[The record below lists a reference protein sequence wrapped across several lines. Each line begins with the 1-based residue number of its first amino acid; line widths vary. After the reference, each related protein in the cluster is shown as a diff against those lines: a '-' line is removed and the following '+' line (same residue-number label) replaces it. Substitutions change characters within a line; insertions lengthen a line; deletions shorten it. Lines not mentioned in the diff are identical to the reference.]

1 MPRPRHPCATKGHR
15 TNRMSELRL
24 FTSESVTEGHPDKIC
39 DQVSDSILDAL
50 LTVDPHSRVAVE
62 TLVTTGLVHVA
73 GEVRTTGY
81 VEIPAIVRERITSI
95 GYDSSDVWFD
105 GRSCGVSISIG
116 GQSPDI
122 AVGVAAD
129 VADPAAV
136 AAAMGEAVLAFGGVD
151 LVVGEAFGIS
161 REARKVADDY
171 PEIAFLMGDPGVEHG
186 SNFSVF
192 DNWIHE
198 PCYLMGVVAGTM
210 TKTNKIGMVGGF
222 PIGEVN
228 RLFHAFMAGAKSVN
242 PDVEFK
248 VSFIGSW
255 YDPPKA
261 KEFAFA
267 QVESGVDVLYA
278 ERAGVVDAAREKGI
292 IAFGNVN
299 DMNKLENG
307 TDVVVASA
315 LWHMEPAIDYAIAQV
330 KAGSFKAENYKEWT
344 MMKAGGASLSPFYEF
359 DAKIPAETKADVEAL
374 AAKIKAG
381 EMVVEINDDEP
392 KSTF

>member
-1 MPRPRHPCATKGHR
+1 VAALVALGLATG
-15 TNRMSELRL
+15 TAQAQ
-24 FTSESVTEGHPDKIC
+24 DKIK
-39 DQVSDSILDAL
+39 
-50 LTVDPHSRVAVE
+50 
-62 TLVTTGLVHVA
+62 VA
-73 GEVRTTGY
+73 GIYTVPIQQKWVGTLHRALTAAKERGEIEYSFSEKVPNTDYVR
-81 VEIPAIVRERITSI
+81 VMRE
-95 GYDSSDVWFD
+95 Y
-105 GRSCGVSISIG
+105 
-116 GQSPDI
+116 
-122 AVGVAAD
+122 A
-129 VADPAAV
+129 
-136 AAAMGEAVLAFGGVD
+136 EGGVN

-171 PEIAFLMGDPGVEHG
+171 PAVAFLMGDPGGPHG

-210 TKTNKIGMVGGF
+210 TKTNKIGMVGGHA
-222 PIGEVN
+222 IGEVN
-228 RLFHAFMAGAKSVN
+228 RLFHAFMAGARSVN

-261 KEFAFA
+261 KEFALA

-307 TDVVVASA
+307 TGVVVASA

-330 KAGSFKAENYKEWT
+330 KAGSFKAEDYKDWT
-344 MMKAGGASLSPFYEF
+344 MMKAGGATLSPFYEF
-359 DAKIPAETKADVEAL
+359 DGKIPAEARARIETLEQE
-374 AAKIKAG
+374 IKAG
-381 EMVVEINDDEP
+381 DLVVEINDNEP

>member
-1 MPRPRHPCATKGHR
+1 MTSRKERIGYAVDKAGLGR
-15 TNRMSELRL
+15 RAVLRL
-24 FTSESVTEGHPDKIC
+24 C
-39 DQVSDSILDAL
+39 
-50 LTVDPHSRVAVE
+50 
-62 TLVTTGLVHVA
+62 GL
-73 GEVRTTGY
+73 
-81 VEIPAIVRERITSI
+81 
-95 GYDSSDVWFD
+95 
-105 GRSCGVSISIG
+105 
-116 GQSPDI
+116 
-122 AVGVAAD
+122 
-129 VADPAAV
+129 AV
-136 AAAMGEAVLAFGGVD
+136 AATAALGLPDEAAWAQEKLKVAGIYTVPIQQKWVGTLHRALTAAQERGEIEYSFSEKVPNTDYVRVMREYAEGGVD

-171 PEIAFLMGDPGVEHG
+171 PAVAFLMGDPGGPHG

-198 PCYLMGVVAGTM
+198 PCYLMGVLAGSM
-210 TKTNKIGMVGGF
+210 TKTNKIGMVGGHA
-222 PIGEVN
+222 IGEVN
-228 RLFHAFMAGAKSVN
+228 RLFHAFMEGARSVN
-242 PDVEFK
+242 PDVQFK

-267 QVESGVDVLYA
+267 QIESGVDVLYA

-292 IAFGNVN
+292 FAFGNVN
-299 DMNKLENG
+299 DMNKAENG

-330 KAGSFKAENYKEWT
+330 KAGSFKAEDYKAWT

-359 DAKIPAETKADVEAL
+359 DAKIPAEAKAKIEAL
-374 AAKIKAG
+374 GQQIKTG
-381 EMVVEINDDEP
+381 ELVVTINDDEP

>member
-1 MPRPRHPCATKGHR
+1 MTSRISGNGTVLAKRGLRRR
-15 TNRMSELRL
+15 T
-24 FTSESVTEGHPDKIC
+24 VVQAGAA
-39 DQVSDSILDAL
+39 AL
-50 LTVDPHSRVAVE
+50 
-62 TLVTTGLVHVA
+62 
-73 GEVRTTGY
+73 
-81 VEIPAIVRERITSI
+81 
-95 GYDSSDVWFD
+95 
-105 GRSCGVSISIG
+105 
-116 GQSPDI
+116 
-122 AVGVAAD
+122 
-129 VADPAAV
+129 V
-136 AAAMGEAVLAFGGVD
+136 AAAVFGLSGGAAQAEKLKVAGIYTVPIQQKWVGTLHRALTAAKERGDIEYSFSEKVPNTDYVRVMREYAEGGVD

-171 PEIAFLMGDPGVEHG
+171 PEIAFLMGDPGVPHG
-186 SNFSVF
+186 KNFSVF

-198 PCYLMGVVAGTM
+198 PCYLMGIVAGTM
-210 TKTNKIGMVGGF
+210 TKTNRIGMVGGF

-228 RLFHAFMAGAKSVN
+228 RLFHAFMEGARSVN

-267 QVESGVDVLYA
+267 QVEAGVDVLYA

-299 DMNKLENG
+299 DMNKAENG

-315 LWHMEPAIDYAIAQV
+315 LWHMEPAIDYAISQV
-330 KAGSFKAENYKEWT
+330 KAGTFTAENYKEWT

-359 DAKIPAETKADVEAL
+359 EDKIPAETKAKIDAL
-374 AAKIKAG
+374 AQQIKAG
-381 EMVVEINDDEP
+381 DFVVQTNDDEP